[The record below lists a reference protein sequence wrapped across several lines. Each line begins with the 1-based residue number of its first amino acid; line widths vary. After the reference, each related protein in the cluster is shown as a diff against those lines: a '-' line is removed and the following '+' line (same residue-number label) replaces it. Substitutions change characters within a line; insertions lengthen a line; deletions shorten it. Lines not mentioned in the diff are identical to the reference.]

1 MAYKHIVFDV
11 DGTLVDTEDTTIGS
25 LQDTMLALTGK
36 KPEREELR
44 FALGITGEDVLRR
57 LGIPDVKGGMA
68 VWLEQL
74 TRYQGRNR
82 LYPGIPELLETLR
95 RQGYHLGVATSRTRL
110 LYDAEI
116 PGLGIAGYMGQVI
129 CAEDS
134 VTHKPEAGPLET
146 YTQRTGAAPEEVLY
160 IGDSVYDMLCAR
172 NAGTGFLLAGWG
184 ALPEL
189 REQAPTWKAEPL
201 QVLSFLQERESC

>member
-1 MAYKHIVFDV
+1 MDYKHIVFDV

-25 LQDTMLALTGK
+25 LQDALLILTGK
-36 KPEREELR
+36 KPSREELH

-57 LGIPDVKGGMA
+57 LGLDVETGMQ
-68 VWLEQL
+68 VWLAQL
-74 TRYQGRNR
+74 THYEGCNR
-82 LYPGIPELLETLR
+82 LYPGIQELLRTLQQ
-95 RQGYHLGVATSRTRL
+95 QGCRLGVATSRTHL

-116 PGLGIAGYMGQVI
+116 PGLGIAGYFGEVI

-134 VTHKPEAGPLET
+134 QTHKPEAGPLEA
-146 YTQRTGAAPEEVLY
+146 YMQRTGAAPEEVLY
-160 IGDSVYDMLCAR
+160 IGDSVYDMLCAQ

-189 REQAPTWKAEPL
+189 REQTPAWKAEPL
-201 QVLSFLQERESC
+201 QVLDFLQERKSC

>member
-1 MAYKHIVFDV
+1 MDYKHIVFDV

-25 LQDTMLALTGK
+25 LQDALLILTGK
-36 KPEREELR
+36 KPSREELH

-57 LGIPDVKGGMA
+57 LGLDVETGMQ
-68 VWLEQL
+68 VWLAQL
-74 TRYQGRNR
+74 THYEGCNR
-82 LYPGIPELLETLR
+82 LYPGIQELLRTLQQ
-95 RQGYHLGVATSRTRL
+95 QGCRLGVATSRTHL

-116 PGLGIAGYMGQVI
+116 PGLGIAGYFGEVI

-134 VTHKPEAGPLET
+134 QTHKPEAGPLEA
-146 YTQRTGAAPEEVLY
+146 YMQRTGAAPEEVLY

-189 REQAPTWKAEPL
+189 REQTPAWKAEPL
-201 QVLSFLQERESC
+201 QVLDFLQERKSC

>member
-1 MAYKHIVFDV
+1 MDYKHIVFDV

-25 LQDTMLALTGK
+25 LQDALLILTGK
-36 KPEREELR
+36 KPSREELH

-57 LGIPDVKGGMA
+57 LGLDMETGMQ
-68 VWLEQL
+68 VWLAQL
-74 TRYQGRNR
+74 THYEGCNR
-82 LYPGIPELLETLR
+82 LYPGIQELLRTLQQ
-95 RQGYHLGVATSRTRL
+95 QGCRLGVATSRTHL

-116 PGLGIAGYMGQVI
+116 PGLGIAGYFGEVI

-134 VTHKPEAGPLET
+134 QTHKPEAGPLEA
-146 YTQRTGAAPEEVLY
+146 YMQRTGAAPEEVLY
-160 IGDSVYDMLCAR
+160 IGDSVYDMLCAQ

-189 REQAPTWKAEPL
+189 REQTPAWKAEPL
-201 QVLSFLQERESC
+201 QVLDFLQERKSC

>member
-1 MAYKHIVFDV
+1 MEYRHIVFDV

-25 LQDTMLALTGK
+25 LQDALLILTGK
-36 KPEREELR
+36 KPSREELH

-57 LGIPDVKGGMA
+57 LGLDVETGMQ
-68 VWLEQL
+68 VWLAQL
-74 TRYQGRNR
+74 THYEGCNR
-82 LYPGIPELLETLR
+82 LYPGIQGLLRTLQQ
-95 RQGYHLGVATSRTRL
+95 QGCRLGVATSRTRL
-110 LYDAEI
+110 LYDGEI
-116 PGLGIAGYMGQVI
+116 PGLGIAGYFGEVI

-134 VTHKPEAGPLET
+134 QTHKPEAGPLEA
-146 YTQRTGAAPEEVLY
+146 YMQRTGAAPEEVLY

-189 REQAPTWKAEPL
+189 REQAPAWKEEPL
-201 QVLSFLQERESC
+201 QVLDFLQERKSC

>member
-1 MAYKHIVFDV
+1 MDYKHIVFDV

-25 LQDTMLALTGK
+25 LQDALLILTGK
-36 KPEREELR
+36 KPSREELH

-57 LGIPDVKGGMA
+57 LGLDMETGMQ
-68 VWLEQL
+68 VWLAQL
-74 TRYQGRNR
+74 THYEGCNR
-82 LYPGIPELLETLR
+82 LYPGIEELLKTLQQ
-95 RQGYHLGVATSRTRL
+95 QGCRLGVATSRTHL

-116 PGLGIAGYMGQVI
+116 PGLGIAGYFGEVI

-134 VTHKPEAGPLET
+134 QTHKPEAGPLEA
-146 YTQRTGAAPEEVLY
+146 YMQRTGAAPEEVLY

-189 REQAPTWKAEPL
+189 REQTPAWKAEPL
-201 QVLSFLQERESC
+201 QVLDFLQERKSC

>member
-1 MAYKHIVFDV
+1 MDYKHIVFDV

-25 LQDTMLALTGK
+25 LQDALLILTGK
-36 KPEREELR
+36 KPSREELH

-57 LGIPDVKGGMA
+57 LGLDVETGMQ
-68 VWLEQL
+68 VWLAQL
-74 TRYQGRNR
+74 THYEGCNR
-82 LYPGIPELLETLR
+82 LYPGIQELLRTLQQ
-95 RQGYHLGVATSRTRL
+95 QGCRLGVATSRTHL

-116 PGLGIAGYMGQVI
+116 PGLGIAGYFGEVI

-134 VTHKPEAGPLET
+134 QTHKPEAGPLEA
-146 YTQRTGAAPEEVLY
+146 YMQRTGAAPEEVLY
-160 IGDSVYDMLCAR
+160 IGDSVYDMLCAK

-189 REQAPTWKAEPL
+189 REQTPAWKAEPL
-201 QVLSFLQERESC
+201 QVLDFLQERKSC

>member
-1 MAYKHIVFDV
+1 MDYKHIVFDV

-25 LQDTMLALTGK
+25 LQDALLILTGK
-36 KPEREELR
+36 KPSREELH

-57 LGIPDVKGGMA
+57 LGLDVETGMQ
-68 VWLEQL
+68 VWLAQL
-74 TRYQGRNR
+74 THYEGHNR
-82 LYPGIPELLETLR
+82 LYPGIQELLRTLQQR
-95 RQGYHLGVATSRTRL
+95 GCRLGVATSRTHL

-116 PGLGIAGYMGQVI
+116 PGLGIAGYFGEVI

-134 VTHKPEAGPLET
+134 QTHKPEAGPLEA
-146 YTQRTGAAPEEVLY
+146 YMQRTGAAPEEVLY

-172 NAGTGFLLAGWG
+172 NAGTGVLLAGWG

-189 REQAPTWKAEPL
+189 R
-201 QVLSFLQERESC
+201 

>member
-1 MAYKHIVFDV
+1 MDYKHIVFDV

-25 LQDTMLALTGK
+25 LQDALLILTGK
-36 KPEREELR
+36 KPSREELH

-57 LGIPDVKGGMA
+57 LGLDVETGMQ
-68 VWLEQL
+68 VWLAQL
-74 TRYQGRNR
+74 THYEGCNC
-82 LYPGIPELLETLR
+82 LYPGIEQLLRTLQQ
-95 RQGYHLGVATSRTRL
+95 QGCRLGVATSRTHL

-116 PGLGIAGYMGQVI
+116 PGLGIAGYFGEVI

-134 VTHKPEAGPLET
+134 QTHKPEAGPLEA
-146 YTQRTGAAPEEVLY
+146 YMQRTGAAPEEVLY
-160 IGDSVYDMLCAR
+160 IGDSVYDMLCAQ

-189 REQAPTWKAEPL
+189 REQAPAWKAEPL
-201 QVLSFLQERESC
+201 QVLDFLQERKSC

>member
-1 MAYKHIVFDV
+1 MDYKHIVFDV

-25 LQDTMLALTGK
+25 LQDALLILTGK
-36 KPEREELR
+36 KPSREELH

-57 LGIPDVKGGMA
+57 LGLDVETGMQ
-68 VWLEQL
+68 VWLAQL
-74 TRYQGRNR
+74 THYEGCNR
-82 LYPGIPELLETLR
+82 LYPGIQELLRTLQQ
-95 RQGYHLGVATSRTRL
+95 QGCRLGVATSRTHL

-116 PGLGIAGYMGQVI
+116 PGLGIAGYFGEVI

-134 VTHKPEAGPLET
+134 QTHKPEAGPLEA
-146 YTQRTGAAPEEVLY
+146 YMQRTGAAPEEVLY
-160 IGDSVYDMLCAR
+160 IGDSVYDMLCAK

-189 REQAPTWKAEPL
+189 REQAPTWKEEPL
-201 QVLSFLQERESC
+201 QVLDFLQERKSC

>member
-1 MAYKHIVFDV
+1 MDYKHIVFDV
-11 DGTLVDTEDTTIGS
+11 DGTLVDTEDTTISS
-25 LQDTMLALTGK
+25 LQDALLILTGK
-36 KPEREELR
+36 KPSREELH

-57 LGIPDVKGGMA
+57 LGLDMETGMQ
-68 VWLEQL
+68 VWLAQL
-74 TRYQGRNR
+74 THYEGCNR
-82 LYPGIPELLETLR
+82 LYPGIEELLKTLQQ
-95 RQGYHLGVATSRTRL
+95 QGCRLGVATSRTHL

-116 PGLGIAGYMGQVI
+116 PGLGIAGYFGEVI

-134 VTHKPEAGPLET
+134 QTHKPEAGPLEA
-146 YTQRTGAAPEEVLY
+146 YMQRTGAAPEEVLY

-189 REQAPTWKAEPL
+189 REQAPAWKAEPL
-201 QVLSFLQERESC
+201 QVLDFLQERKSC

>member
-1 MAYKHIVFDV
+1 MEYRHIVFDV

-25 LQDTMLALTGK
+25 LQDTLLVLTGK
-36 KPEREELR
+36 KPEREALH

-57 LGIPDVKGGMA
+57 LGLDPKAGMQ

-74 TRYQGRNR
+74 TRYQGCNR
-82 LYPGIPELLETLR
+82 LYPGIRELLEKLR
-95 RQGYHLGVATSRTRL
+95 QQGCHLGVATSRTRL

-116 PGLGIAGYMGQVI
+116 PALGIAGYFGQVI

-134 VTHKPEAGPLET
+134 ATHKPEAGPLQA
-146 YTQRTGAAPEEVLY
+146 YMQRTGAAPEEVLY
-160 IGDSVYDMLCAR
+160 IGDSVYDMLCAQ

-189 REQAPTWKAEPL
+189 REQAPAWRGEPL
-201 QVLSFLQERESC
+201 QVLDFLQERKSC

>member
-1 MAYKHIVFDV
+1 MDYKHIVFDV

-25 LQDTMLALTGK
+25 LQDALLILTGK
-36 KPEREELR
+36 KPSREELH

-57 LGIPDVKGGMA
+57 LGLDVETGMQ
-68 VWLEQL
+68 VWLAQL
-74 TRYQGRNR
+74 THYEGCNR
-82 LYPGIPELLETLR
+82 LYPGIEELLKTLQQ
-95 RQGYHLGVATSRTRL
+95 QGCRLGVATSRTHL

-116 PGLGIAGYMGQVI
+116 PGLGIAGYFGEVI

-134 VTHKPEAGPLET
+134 QTHKPEAGPLEA
-146 YTQRTGAAPEEVLY
+146 YMQRTGAAPEEVLY

-189 REQAPTWKAEPL
+189 REQTPAWKAEPL
-201 QVLSFLQERESC
+201 QVLDFLQERKSC